1 MLINI
6 FNLHLLVL
14 TFMGFAIWE
23 PIKQELSG
31 EASADQLMCIPW
43 CEIVHPE
50 HFWALARQ
58 TVFNAQV
65 NSHSANLLNPI
76 VFWGRHNSKLL
87 GFVTSQKL
95 TFKKTDLDIH
105 DA

>member
-43 CEIVHPE
+43 CEIVHSE
-50 HFWALARQ
+50 NFWALLRRA
-58 TVFNAQV
+58 VLNAQV
-65 NSHSANLLNPI
+65 NAVIMCLQDFLLRMTSY
-76 VFWGRHNSKLL
+76 FTSKSP
-87 GFVTSQKL
+87 T
-95 TFKKTDLDIH
+95 
-105 DA
+105 